1 MKEGRTL
8 PRPRGETLWLR
19 AHGRLSERLVRGLT
33 EGGLGGGGPLHARA
47 VVGHV
52 VVGAGAHRPAGA
64 EQAQPLALL
73 PVARVGGHWR
83 EGEKERE
90 MEGERET
97 SLYLPL
103 YPHFALMV
111 DFLDRRCPIFFCAFL
126 L

>member
-1 MKEGRTL
+1 MEGMKEGRTL
-8 PRPRGETLWLR
+8 RLR
-19 AHGRLSERLVRGLT
+19 AHGRLRERLVRGLT
-33 EGGLGGGGPLHARA
+33 ERGLGGGGPLHARA

-90 MEGERET
+90 RWRERGRRHFT
-97 SLYLPL
+97 SL